1 VRQLVRRLRTCEA
14 GSGLVEYA
22 LLIAVVAL
30 GLVGVL
36 RFFSNTAG
44 GLTNRVAVS
53 VSAGTAGGYGSRGSG
68 VAPSASPAGSSS
80 PTADPDGAS
89 AERGSSGA
97 AGGATAVFRIELP

>member
-1 VRQLVRRLRTCEA
+1 MRQLVRRLRSCEA

-53 VSAGTAGGYGSRGSG
+53 VSAGTAAGYGSRGAG
-68 VAPSASPAGSSS
+68 VAPSASPAGPKS
-80 PTADPDGAS
+80 PAADSDSAS
-89 AERGSSGA
+89 AEPDSSGA
-97 AGGATAVFRIELP
+97 AGGAAAVFRIELP